1 MQMRSRLLTLG
12 LLSALVLGGCKKQQ
26 GAYVPPPPP
35 EVTVAKPLLKA
46 VPQTLEFTGRTR
58 GIEAVEVRAR
68 VKGFLQRK
76 LVEGGRRV
84 KAGDL
89 LFEIDPRTFQAAVNQ
104 SKADVAVYEAQLR
117 LAEVTVQ
124 RTQAA
129 AAGNAISKQEVDRA
143 IAERDAAAAQVDL
156 AKARLAAAQLDLEF
170 TQLRAPITGRLGIV
184 TISEG
189 ELVGATDATLITTV
203 INDSR
208 VYASYDMTEMQVL
221 EQRRLNNNKR
231 PDEDG
236 RESLVIRLGLS
247 NEIGYPHVGKF
258 DRADNSVDTG
268 TGTVRIEAIFDNPD
282 GTILPGSY
290 VRIQAVLG
298 ERESLLVPDV
308 AVMSDQTSRYV
319 YVVGADGTVARRNVT
334 AGPVI
339 DRLRRI
345 DDGLTAD
352 DTVIINGVQRA
363 RPGAKV
369 NAVAEKPA
377 AAPATTTPAAT
388 ATPAKG

>member
-1 MQMRSRLLTLG
+1 MLMRSRLLTLG
-12 LLSALVLGGCKKQQ
+12 VLSALILGGCKKQQQ

-35 EVTVAKPLLKA
+35 EVTVAKPVQKL

-58 GIEAVEVRAR
+58 GVEAVEVRAR

-84 KAGDL
+84 NAGDL
-89 LFEIDPRTFQAAVNQ
+89 LFEIDPRTFQATVNQ
-104 SKADVAVYEAQLR
+104 AKADVAVYEAQLR

-143 IAERDAAAAQVDL
+143 IAERDAAASQVDL
-156 AKARLAAAQLDLEF
+156 AKARLAAAALDLEF
-170 TQLRAPITGRLGIV
+170 TQIRAPITGRLGIV

-221 EQRRLNNNKR
+221 EQRRANNNKR
-231 PDEDG
+231 PGEDG
-236 RESLVIRLGLS
+236 RGPLEIRLGLS
-247 NEIGYPHVGKF
+247 NEIGYPHVGTF
-258 DRADNSVDTG
+258 DRADNAVDTG

-298 ERESLLVPDV
+298 ERDALLVPDV

-319 YVVGADGTVARRNVT
+319 YVVGADGLVARRNVT

-339 DRLRRI
+339 DRMRRI
-345 DDGLTAD
+345 DEGLSVE
-352 DTVIINGVQRA
+352 DTVIVNGIQRA
-363 RPGAKV
+363 RPGGKV
-369 NAVAEKPA
+369 TAVAEKPA
-377 AAPATTTPAAT
+377 PAPAAAAPA
-388 ATPAKG
+388 KG

>member
-1 MQMRSRLLTLG
+1 MQMRSRLLTFG
-12 LLSALVLGGCKKQQ
+12 LLSALILGGCKKQQ
-26 GAYVPPPPP
+26 NAYVAPPPP
-35 EVTVAKPLLKA
+35 EVTVAKPIQKTI
-46 VPQTLEFTGRTR
+46 PQTLEFTGRTR
-58 GIEAVEVRAR
+58 GIETVEVRAR

-104 SKADVAVYEAQLR
+104 AKADVAVYEAQLR

-129 AAGNAISKQEVDRA
+129 AAGNAISKQEVDKA
-143 IAERDAAAAQVDL
+143 VAERDAAGAQVDL

-170 TQLRAPITGRLGIV
+170 TQIKAPISGRLGIV

-189 ELVGATDATLITTV
+189 ELVGATDATLFATV

-221 EQRRLNNNKR
+221 EQRRTNDNKR
-231 PDEDG
+231 PGEDG
-236 RESLVIRLGLS
+236 RGALTIRLGLS
-247 NEIGYPHVGKF
+247 NEIGYPHVGTF
-258 DRADNSVDTG
+258 DRADNTVDTG
-268 TGTVRIEAIFDNPD
+268 TGTLRIEAIFDNAD

-290 VRIQAVLG
+290 VRIQAILAD
-298 ERESLLVPDV
+298 REALLLPDV
-308 AVMSDQTSRYV
+308 AVMSDQTGRYV
-319 YVVGADGTVARRNVT
+319 YIVGPDGTVSRRNVT

-345 DDGLTAD
+345 DDGLTVD

-363 RPGAKV
+363 RPGGKV
-369 NAVAEKPA
+369 TAVAEKPTPA
-377 AAPATTTPAAT
+377 AAPAPAA
-388 ATPAKG
+388 PAAPTKG